1 MGHFPRAFLE
11 RILQEFDAAVAA
23 GTSRPTVEDA
33 GRFLCVALQREQGDS
48 DELPVYCG
56 LAVPRSAVG
65 ESRLERFRLAH
76 GIERREL
83 IARAGISRGTY
94 HDLRK
99 GNDTHLS
106 TIRAV
111 VRAAAALLGRPV
123 KATDLFDLGSGT
135 PSGTVTIP
143 RKVVPLRQ
151 RGSLKKFA
159 TTLDR
164 VLRREQILH
173 NDFAAHIGVS
183 RQTLL
188 RYRSGQLEPSLV
200 TLARMVETLRG
211 MTGRPYKAKH
221 LYDVGEEGS

>member
-1 MGHFPRAFLE
+1 
-11 RILQEFDAAVAA
+11 V
-23 GTSRPTVEDA
+23 S
-33 GRFLCVALQREQGDS
+33 
-48 DELPVYCG
+48 
-56 LAVPRSAVG
+56 

-83 IARAGISRGTY
+83 INRAGISRVTY

-111 VRAAAALLGRPV
+111 VRAASAILGRPV
-123 KATDLFDLGSGT
+123 KATELFDLGAST
-135 PSGTVTIP
+135 PSGTITLP

-151 RGSLKKFA
+151 RGSLKRFE

-164 VLRREQILH
+164 ILRREQILH
-173 NDFAAHIGVS
+173 SDFAAHVGVS

-200 TLARMVETLRG
+200 TLVRMVETLRG
-211 MTGRPYKAKH
+211 MTGKPYQAKH
-221 LYDVGEEGS
+221 LYDVGEEGA